1 MLTYR
6 SKLNKCRAQFIE
18 EQARLSEKKRLQ
30 LAKDAVDYFEANQLC
45 FNELMHYREEKEI
58 LGIHPIFEN
67 EMLDEEIKLLT
78 KFEALKM
85 YKNLASKISREKKK
99 LSKAKTQKSQ
109 KAIQLVI
116 DRAEKKRKKLK
127 AKIDE

>member
-6 SKLNKCRAQFIE
+6 SKLNKCRVQLIN
-18 EQARLSEKKRLQ
+18 EQTQLTEKKRLQ
-30 LAKDAVDYFEANQLC
+30 LAKDAVDFFEANQLC
-45 FNELMHYREEKEI
+45 INELMHFRENKEI
-58 LGIHPIFEN
+58 LGIHPVFEN
-67 EMLDEEIKLLT
+67 EMLDEEINLLT

-109 KAIQLVI
+109 KVIQAII
-116 DRAEKKRKKLK
+116 NRAEKKRKKLK